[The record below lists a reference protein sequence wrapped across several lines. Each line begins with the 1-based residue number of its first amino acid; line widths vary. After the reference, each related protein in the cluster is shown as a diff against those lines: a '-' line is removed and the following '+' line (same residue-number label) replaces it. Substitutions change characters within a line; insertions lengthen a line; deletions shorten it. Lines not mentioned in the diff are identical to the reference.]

1 MSKKNV
7 QCFMQSIKLNHSL
20 DTTRTN
26 VHFHFG
32 AAREIQLCGHI
43 TGIANRRS
51 SRNNSRSVI
60 TGMRINIVFRLTGV
74 VVME

>member
-1 MSKKNV
+1 MSNNFV
-7 QCFMQSIKLNHSL
+7 QWFMQSTKLNHSR

-51 SRNNSRSVI
+51 SRNNSRSVT